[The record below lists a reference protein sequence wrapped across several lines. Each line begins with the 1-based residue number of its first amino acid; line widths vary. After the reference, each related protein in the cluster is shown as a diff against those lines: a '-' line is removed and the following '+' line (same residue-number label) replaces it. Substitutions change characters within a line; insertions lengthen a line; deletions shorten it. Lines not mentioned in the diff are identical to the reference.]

1 MNEAEGFDGLRA
13 SDAER
18 DRAAEFL
25 REAMTSGRLNVEELD
40 ERLRLTFAAKTR
52 PELERLV
59 NDVLVPHADLHPLA
73 TPASVTAI
81 DRLPVRHGENGA
93 RKILSILGASERKG
107 RWRLGPVCSVV
118 TVLGGSELDLSGA
131 ELAAEHVELKLFTV
145 LGGAEVTVPPGLNVE
160 ISELAILGGNEIDLG
175 DERPDPGGPTVHLR
189 IVSILGGAEVRRG
202 PKLTRKERKEL
213 RHRERELAD
222 LNQDAS
228 SPGA

>member
-1 MNEAEGFDGLRA
+1 MNDAQGFDGLRA

-25 REAMTSGRLNVEELD
+25 REAMASGRLNVDELD

-52 PELERLV
+52 PELEHLV
-59 NDVLVPHADLHPLA
+59 NDVLVPHGDLHPLA
-73 TPASVTAI
+73 TPASAAAP

-93 RKILSILGASERKG
+93 RKILSVLGASERKG

-118 TVLGGSELDLSGA
+118 TVLGGSELDLTGA

-160 ISELAILGGNEIDLG
+160 LSELAILGGNEIVLG

-202 PKLTRKERKEL
+202 PKLTRKERKQLRRREL
-213 RHRERELAD
+213 ELAD
-222 LNQDAS
+222 PNQD
-228 SPGA
+228 PGSTDT